1 MASKA
6 LRDYARETFGRQRG
20 ENAYEELKA
29 NPTDYG
35 LKVRQQ
41 DRYKFFET
49 EGDNLGQTGDQIEG

>member
-1 MASKA
+1 MGAKDF
-6 LRDYARETFGRQRG
+6 RFYAYEILGRQRG

-41 DRYKFFET
+41 DRYKFYEA
-49 EGDNLGQTGDQIEG
+49 EGDYSRQTEDQIEG